1 MFAIVVSLDKRYKS
15 RPRVEKNERR
25 RRKSD
30 DERRRGIA
38 RHRDTE
44 QREGRVERTEGA
56 CHRSD
61 PGREGGLRRGRDRE
75 VARKSTVDRKIS
87 RGGSGREE
95 HVDANFKGRWKGRLP
110 RVNRRTS
117 GRSSASAQTLTP
129 LIFSIEHALL

>member
-30 DERRRGIA
+30 DGRRRGMA

-56 CHRSD
+56 CYRSD

-75 VARKSTVDRKIS
+75 VARKSTVDRKIP
-87 RGGSGREE
+87 RGGRNTSM
-95 HVDANFKGRWKGRLP
+95 
-110 RVNRRTS
+110 RTS
-117 GRSSASAQTLTP
+117 RVDGKGDFQGEPSD
-129 LIFSIEHALL
+129 IG

>member
-1 MFAIVVSLDKRYKS
+1 MREGVNKSKKKKSRQLPVFAIVVSLDKRYKS

-61 PGREGGLRRGRDRE
+61 PGREGGLRRGRDRRLRE
-75 VARKSTVDRKIS
+75 KAPSIEKSLGEKGERNTSMRTSRVDGK
-87 RGGSGREE
+87 G
-95 HVDANFKGRWKGRLP
+95 DFKGEPSDIG
-110 RVNRRTS
+110 
-117 GRSSASAQTLTP
+117 
-129 LIFSIEHALL
+129 